1 MDCGIQITKHANF
14 CYFVLKFRGVLYKM
28 QKSTGQHC
36 YMIIKE
42 LGGSFGYFVFVFAIV
57 S

>member
-1 MDCGIQITKHANF
+1 MTKHGNF
-14 CYFVLKFRGVLYKM
+14 CYFVLKFRGFFYKM

-42 LGGSFGYFVFVFAIV
+42 LGGSFEYFVFVFAIG